1 MIEKYTRPEMGHIWS
16 TEHKYRCWLQ
26 VEIAVAE
33 AWAAEGRVPLE
44 ALPSIRG
51 ADFDLRRIG
60 EIEEETQHDVIAFL
74 RNLAETVGEDARWIH
89 LGLTSSDVIDTAL
102 ALQLVESVDLLRCE
116 VDALRSSLAR
126 RALEHRRTVM
136 MGRTHNVHAEPITFG
151 YKLAVW
157 YAEMG
162 RHLERLQHV
171 RREVAV
177 AKIAGAVG
185 THANVPPSVEKRV
198 AKQLGLEPEPAATQI
213 VQRDR
218 HASYVLELALLAS
231 SLDKIATELRNL
243 QHTEILE
250 VEEPFRPGQ
259 QGSSAMP
266 HKRNP
271 ILNER
276 ISGLARVVRGYA
288 VPALENVVLWHE
300 RDISNSSVERVILPE
315 ASTLVDYMLA
325 LLTEIVDAMVVR
337 ADRMAKNLESSHGL
351 FFSEKVLTS
360 LIESGLTRSD
370 AYRLVQRSAMQ
381 SWQTGEPFRAV
392 LQRDP
397 ELMSRLSPSDL
408 DCIFDITSFLQHIDT
423 AFDRLGLATAPDKA
437 RVNGLG

>member
-1 MIEKYTRPEMGHIWS
+1 MIEKYTRPEMGRIWS
-16 TEHKYRCWLQ
+16 NAHKYACWLR

-33 AWAAEGRVPLE
+33 AWAEEGRVPGE
-44 ALPSIRG
+44 ALPAIR
-51 ADFDLRRIG
+51 AATFDLARIT

-89 LGLTSSDVIDTAL
+89 LGLTSSDVVDTAL
-102 ALQLVESVDLLRCE
+102 ALQLVDSVDLLTRDVAE
-116 VDALRSSLAR
+116 LQRVLGERAR
-126 RALEHRRTVM
+126 QYRTTIM
-136 MGRTHNVHAEPITFG
+136 IGRTHNVHAEPITFG

-162 RHLERLQHV
+162 RHLHRL
-171 RREVAV
+171 REVRTEIAV

-185 THANVPPSVEKRV
+185 THANVPPRLEQRV
-198 AKQLGLEPEPAATQI
+198 ADSLSLVPEEVATQV

-218 HASYVLELALLAS
+218 HATYVLELALLAS

-250 VEEPFRPGQ
+250 VEEPFRQGQ

-276 ISGLARVVRGYA
+276 ISGIARVVRGYA

-300 RDISNSSVERVILPE
+300 RDISNSSVERVILPD
-315 ASTLVDYMLA
+315 ASTLVDYMLG
-325 LLTEIVDAMVVR
+325 LLTTIVDAMSVNE
-337 ADRMAKNLESSHGL
+337 ARMRRNLESSHGL
-351 FFSEKVLTS
+351 FFSEKVLTT
-360 LIESGLTRSD
+360 LIESGLSRPD
-370 AYRLVQRSAMQ
+370 AYAIVQRDAME
-381 SWQTGEPFRAV
+381 SWKSGEAFRSIVERDDAV
-392 LQRDP
+392 
-397 ELMSRLSPSDL
+397 STRLSRD
-408 DCIFDITSFLQHIDT
+408 DIDRAFDPAPFLEHIDS
-423 AFDRLGLATAPDKA
+423 AFVRAGLESTLGE
-437 RVNGLG
+437 